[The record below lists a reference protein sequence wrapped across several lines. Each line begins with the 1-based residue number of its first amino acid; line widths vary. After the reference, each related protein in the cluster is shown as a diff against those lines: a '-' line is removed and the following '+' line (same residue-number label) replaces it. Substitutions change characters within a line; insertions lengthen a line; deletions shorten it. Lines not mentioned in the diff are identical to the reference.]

1 MPRSTKRTNSSLSAS
16 KQSIPPAPRQS
27 IPPPKQSV
35 PPTSLPVYNPPSMLD
50 TIKQGFFFG
59 AGSSIAHNIFN
70 SNSKNTKETINTSEP
85 KLINEPKLISEPK
98 LSSDKVF
105 ELYTKCLEKKDN
117 TINCNL
123 ILENA

>member
-1 MPRSTKRTNSSLSAS
+1 
-16 KQSIPPAPRQS
+16 
-27 IPPPKQSV
+27 
-35 PPTSLPVYNPPSMLD
+35 MLD

-70 SNSKNTKETINTSEP
+70 SNNKKETINTNEP
-85 KLINEPKLISEPK
+85 KLINEPKLT
-98 LSSDKVF
+98 SDKVF
-105 ELYTKCLEKKDN
+105 ELYNKCLEKKDN

>member
-1 MPRSTKRTNSSLSAS
+1 
-16 KQSIPPAPRQS
+16 
-27 IPPPKQSV
+27 
-35 PPTSLPVYNPPSMLD
+35 MLD

-85 KLINEPKLISEPK
+85 KLISEPK
-98 LSSDKVF
+98 LSSDKVY
-105 ELYTKCLEKKDN
+105 ELYNKCLEKKDN

>member
-16 KQSIPPAPRQS
+16 KQSIPP
-27 IPPPKQSV
+27 PKQSIQPAV
-35 PPTSLPVYNPPSMLD
+35 PVYNPPSMLD

-70 SNSKNTKETINTSEP
+70 SNSKNTKETINTNEH
-85 KLINEPKLISEPK
+85 KLSSEPKLISEPK

-105 ELYTKCLEKKDN
+105 ELYNKCLEKKDN